1 MRSAILIAALAASVS
16 GSRWAAAQ
24 TADSAADAAEPTAA
38 ATDGAAVA
46 AGAASDAPANVASPG
61 VAAASP
67 ATDPA
72 KIEAERKAFWSSP
85 EMVEARE
92 WVLEYGRRSRR
103 LGEQGAQDYLARVER
118 LTPTAMSDW
127 LSQLNARRG
136 NLARSAEFSQVA
148 RQRMVDQ
155 TFQRL
160 QALRES
166 QVNAARNRDL
176 AAEEARNQLLF
187 QRQFAEDLSAVR
199 QATRNDFL
207 SQMYYGRDYS
217 WLAFPPYRMRAAAA
231 ATLPGDLPAN
241 DPRNFLRD
249 VPVDANGNITGPAG
263 DAGAA
268 AANAAAA
275 AAGVGPG
282 GGPNV
287 GAGAGG
293 AP

>member
-1 MRSAILIAALAASVS
+1 
-16 GSRWAAAQ
+16 
-24 TADSAADAAEPTAA
+24 
-38 ATDGAAVA
+38 
-46 AGAASDAPANVASPG
+46 
-61 VAAASP
+61 
-67 ATDPA
+67 
-72 KIEAERKAFWSSP
+72 
-85 EMVEARE
+85 MVEARQ
-92 WVLEYGRRSRR
+92 WVLEYGRRSRQ
-103 LGEQGAQDYLARVER
+103 LGEQGAQNYLARVER
-118 LTPTAMSDW
+118 LTPTATREW
-127 LSQLNARRG
+127 LSQLNARRS
-136 NLARSAEFSQVA
+136 NLVRSAEFSQVA
-148 RQRMVDQ
+148 RQRMVEQ

-160 QALRES
+160 QALRDS
-166 QVNAARNRDL
+166 QENAARNRDL
-176 AAEEARNQLLF
+176 AADEARSQLLM

-217 WLAFPPYRMRAAAA
+217 WLAFPPHRMRAAAA

-249 VPVDANGNITGPAG
+249 VPVDANGNLVTP
-263 DAGAA
+263 AGAA
-268 AANAAAA
+268 AAAAEGA